1 MFLVFGFQILD
12 FYACLH
18 QQRERWIER
27 QAAMYSGEIRFSSR
41 GNFSTG
47 EMKKN
52 KKVYEF
58 TAHPLQAPARQG
70 WSGRPGVAGGE
81 GIFVSAQLYSIV
93 VFPPSP
99 SLLDLCIKYCSKLK
113 FPIVT

>member
-12 FYACLH
+12 FHACLH

-81 GIFVSAQLYSIV
+81 GIFVSAQLYSFGPLYKILQQV
-93 VFPPSP
+93 EIPHCDVNPS
-99 SLLDLCIKYCSKLK
+99 SM
-113 FPIVT
+113 